1 MMNETARR
9 GVALVTGA
17 RRGIGKGI
25 CLALADAGF
34 DVAVND
40 IEHDELMQATL
51 DELSRKGVRAIG
63 VVGDVSNQG
72 ARERIVQDVNNA
84 LGAVSCLVNNAGISV
99 KVRGDILDVTEESY
113 DHVMAVNLKANF
125 FLTQLVARQMLA
137 EEQPAAGR
145 CIINISSS
153 NSVLASPERAEYCL
167 SKTGISMA
175 TRMFAV
181 RLAGA
186 GVNVYEIRPGVI
198 ESDMTQVVRA
208 KYDERIANGLTPIAR
223 IGRPEDVGRAVAA
236 IASGMF
242 PFSTGE
248 HFNIDGGLHIHQL

>member
-1 MMNETARR
+1 MMHKTETR
-9 GVALVTGA
+9 GVALVTGG

-25 CLALADAGF
+25 CLALAEAGW

-51 DELSRKGVRAIG
+51 DEISAKGVRAIG
-63 VVGDVSNQG
+63 VAGDISLREE
-72 ARERIVQDVNNA
+72 RERIVSKANTTF
-84 LGAVSCLVNNAGISV
+84 GAVTCLVNNAGISV
-99 KVRGDILDVTEESY
+99 KVRGDILNVTEESY

-125 FLTQLVARQMLA
+125 FLTQLVARQMLDSG
-137 EEQPAAGR
+137 QQTQGR

-175 TRMFAV
+175 TKMFAV
-181 RLAGA
+181 RLAAA

-223 IGRPEDVGRAVAA
+223 IGRPDDVGKAVAA
-236 IASGMF
+236 IAKGMF

>member
-1 MMNETARR
+1 MMNETETR
-9 GVALVTGA
+9 GVALVTGG

-25 CLALADAGF
+25 CLALAEAGW
-34 DVAVND
+34 DVVVND

-51 DELSRKGVRAIG
+51 DEIGAKGVRAIG
-63 VVGDVSNQG
+63 VAGDVSLREE
-72 ARERIVQDVNNA
+72 RERIVSKANTA
-84 LGAVSCLVNNAGISV
+84 LGAVTCLVNNAGISV
-99 KVRGDILDVTEESY
+99 KVRGDILNVTEESY

-125 FLTQLVARQMLA
+125 FLTQLVARQMLDSG
-137 EEQPAAGR
+137 QQIKGR

-153 NSVLASPERAEYCL
+153 NSILASPERAEYCL

-175 TRMFAV
+175 TKMFAI
-181 RLAGA
+181 RLAAA

-223 IGRPEDVGRAVAA
+223 IGRPHDVGKAVAA
-236 IASGMF
+236 IAKGMF